1 MKNLRIAF
9 FWCLLSF
16 LSCSKNEGTVFIFK
30 QWHLS
35 PNQDTTSKELAK
47 KLPQFINQKDI
58 FLKTKALIESH
69 KTDLIIAEGCEG
81 EINEDFSDSFNG
93 WTLKKLKKERNSSDF
108 ADIMAPVPMKLKV
121 MFPKL
126 EVLCGD
132 NMRLIE
138 ENLRAMSDVRG
149 FYGFYQGMKDSQQTN
164 KERYEAYVKQL
175 VSLYPQ
181 EAKNGPMQFAL
192 DQTKI
197 ALLQFEKFIK
207 KRNEFFFDIIKKQVH
222 KNPVVIIGGLHVE
235 DLTQRL
241 HEKSYDV
248 KEIIPKGY
256 KNDEQ
261 LLLLSMKEILN
272 AESIVDVIFYQVP
285 EGFDK
290 DKFLFKNK
298 IKKSE
303 LFSNNE
309 WETLKKQFPETLSEQ
324 FLFSDYDDDG
334 IRDFTF
340 SRSSRGTVMTAE
352 DTDWDND
359 GVDNLVDMTLGDT
372 KISKEIPIGQYV
384 NNYFSSKKKEK
395 ILKSLSEQKITVLAK
410 EGYPHEILVL
420 EILDNLLKRKE
431 FDGHR
436 MKYIKA
442 SSPFFTYG
450 ENSFFA
456 YIKHTNSME
465 YYPQQLS
472 HYVNSEYQKRFK
484 GVKFEDYIQKFIV
497 PLIVHSLAHELAHA
511 LEKNYEDL
519 SKQFGWQW
527 KDSAYQGK
535 YLTKYRHREKEI
547 KSHKTNMTFKN
558 KPFQS
563 WKAEYRSY
571 TKTVNKI
578 LKSKQRDQLLKT
590 FKYST
595 GLTELEQSMSFFA
608 YHKIPSLYATLNPA
622 EWYAESFSAC
632 VFQRIFKESQQKSRS
647 IELEHLLGF
656 YPLAMTPL
664 NCKTF
669 IDSTSQVTGEV
680 KSN

>member
-1 MKNLRIAF
+1 
-9 FWCLLSF
+9 
-16 LSCSKNEGTVFIFK
+16 
-30 QWHLS
+30 
-35 PNQDTTSKELAK
+35 
-47 KLPQFINQKDI
+47 
-58 FLKTKALIESH
+58 
-69 KTDLIIAEGCEG
+69 
-81 EINEDFSDSFNG
+81 
-93 WTLKKLKKERNSSDF
+93 
-108 ADIMAPVPMKLKV
+108 
-121 MFPKL
+121 
-126 EVLCGD
+126 
-132 NMRLIE
+132 
-138 ENLRAMSDVRG
+138 
-149 FYGFYQGMKDSQQTN
+149 
-164 KERYEAYVKQL
+164 
-175 VSLYPQ
+175 
-181 EAKNGPMQFAL
+181 
-192 DQTKI
+192 
-197 ALLQFEKFIK
+197 
-207 KRNEFFFDIIKKQVH
+207 
-222 KNPVVIIGGLHVE
+222 
-235 DLTQRL
+235 
-241 HEKSYDV
+241 
-248 KEIIPKGY
+248 
-256 KNDEQ
+256 
-261 LLLLSMKEILN
+261 
-272 AESIVDVIFYQVP
+272 
-285 EGFDK
+285 
-290 DKFLFKNK
+290 
-298 IKKSE
+298 
-303 LFSNNE
+303 
-309 WETLKKQFPETLSEQ
+309 
-324 FLFSDYDDDG
+324 
-334 IRDFTF
+334 
-340 SRSSRGTVMTAE
+340 
-352 DTDWDND
+352 
-359 GVDNLVDMTLGDT
+359 
-372 KISKEIPIGQYV
+372 
-384 NNYFSSKKKEK
+384 
-395 ILKSLSEQKITVLAK
+395 LAK